1 MGRPGYP
8 RRPIGHRL
16 THGPQCS
23 VCACEHRAAVEVGL
37 VLATPVR
44 ILARRYGLS
53 KDACFRHG
61 RRHVSPQI
69 RAAILANRPA
79 SEIDLARLQVTESEG
94 ILTQLVMQRAR
105 LQAAVE
111 QALEVGNTADVCREQ
126 RITANLELVAKLLG
140 QLVQHHTVEHRN
152 VLVTESYLR
161 LRSTLIEALRPFPE
175 AARAVGAALHRLESE
190 AAADIRARAAN
201 GKVPLV
207 IEHNAG
213 EAA

>member
-1 MGRPGYP
+1 M
-8 RRPIGHRL
+8 
-16 THGPQCS
+16 
-23 VCACEHRAAVEVGL
+23 
-37 VLATPVR
+37 
-44 ILARRYGLS
+44 
-53 KDACFRHG
+53 
-61 RRHVSPQI
+61 
-69 RAAILANRPA
+69 
-79 SEIDLARLQVTESEG
+79 
-94 ILTQLVMQRAR
+94 
-105 LQAAVE
+105 
-111 QALEVGNTADVCREQ
+111 
-126 RITANLELVAKLLG
+126 LG
-140 QLVQHHTVEHRN
+140 QLVQHHTVEHGN